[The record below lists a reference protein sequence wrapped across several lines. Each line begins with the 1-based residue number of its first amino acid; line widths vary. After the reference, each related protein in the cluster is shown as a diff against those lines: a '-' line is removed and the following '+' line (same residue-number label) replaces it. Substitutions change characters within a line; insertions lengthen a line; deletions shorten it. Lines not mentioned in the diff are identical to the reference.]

1 MKKEILIVFVTL
13 LLIALV
19 SSATVVQVQ
28 QPPVEEKPSTFSFFG
43 FLKSPI
49 FWMIVGGLLL
59 FTLFLVG
66 IFFLIRWIV
75 SFIKKRNDVFYLLRA
90 ERQYLAKL
98 HRSYPSTHW
107 WKVSKNVPIRLVK
120 KFNGKMIISNPLGFH
135 RGDYYTNEGNLV
147 ISLNLVGD
155 KHWYIYP
162 RTSMLIIPDKEKI
175 TYFTKDEKGKPV
187 ENVIKDIPRAR
198 DIVQFNE
205 NEILLHAESLTL
217 MGHFL
222 IPVLRSENGKL
233 IDMHFPVYL
242 SMKEVVTEQYL
253 YDLTDSYGK
262 LSKKGMELNPD
273 IRAKI
278 KVQDN
283 NSSVDVP
290 HTN

>member
-1 MKKEILIVFVTL
+1 MKKEILLVFVTL
-13 LLIALV
+13 FLISLV
-19 SSATVVQVQ
+19 SSATVVQVEK
-28 QPPVEEKPSTFSFFG
+28 PPVEEKASTFSFLA

-49 FWMIVGGLLL
+49 FWMIVVGFLL
-59 FTLFLVG
+59 FALFLVG
-66 IFFLIRWIV
+66 MFFIIRWII

-98 HRSYPSTHW
+98 HRSYPSSHW
-107 WKVSKNVPIRLVK
+107 WKTDKNAPIRLVR
-120 KFNGKMIISNPLGFH
+120 NIGGKLHISNPLGFH

-147 ISLNLVGD
+147 ITLNLVGD
-155 KHWYIYP
+155 KHWYIFP
-162 RTSMLIIPDKEKI
+162 RTSMLIIPDKDKI
-175 TYFTKDEKGKPV
+175 KYFTKDEKGKPK
-187 ENVIKDIPRAR
+187 ENEITNIPRAR
-198 DIVQFNE
+198 DIVQFND
-205 NEILLHAESLTL
+205 NEILLHAESVTL

-222 IPVLRSENGKL
+222 IPVLRSKDGKL
-233 IDMHFPVYL
+233 IDMAFPVYE

-283 NSSVDVP
+283 NTNVEVP
-290 HTN
+290 HQ